1 MSAQS
6 PQRDGEPANGLEW
19 FGREI
24 EAALIHKGATQRE
37 LADATGYK
45 EPYVSKVKN
54 GKALASP
61 QFADGCDR
69 FFTTSGYFARMLTR
83 IAQHGHPEWFVPYL
97 RLEEKAAQ
105 VLDFSPF
112 LIMGILQTPEY
123 AEALFRAAHPRDTD
137 DMIKEKVGLRLQ
149 RHGVLERPEPP
160 LLWVILD
167 ESCLRREVGGR
178 AVMRG
183 QVEHLLREAQTPN
196 ITVQVLPFDSGAPP
210 AAEAFTLLTFGDDD
224 GQAAVLY
231 SEAQGL
237 GRVVDSAGVVA
248 TGTERYARLRAD
260 ALSPEKSLRAL
271 REAIKEFAR

>member
-1 MSAQS
+1 MSAQP
-6 PQRDGEPANGLEW
+6 PQRDGEPANGLQW

-24 EAALIHKGATQRE
+24 EAALIHRGATQRE

-61 QFADGCDR
+61 QFAEGCDR
-69 FFTTSGYFARMLTR
+69 FFNTSGYFARMLVR

-137 DMIKEKVGLRLQ
+137 DMIKEKVGLRLH

-160 LLWVILD
+160 LLWVVLD
-167 ESCLRREVGGR
+167 ESCLRREVGGP
-178 AVMRG
+178 AVMQG
-183 QVEHLLREAQTPN
+183 QIEHLLGEAQTPN

-210 AAEAFTLLTFGDDD
+210 AAEAFTLLTLGDDD
-224 GQAAVLY
+224 GQTAVLY

-237 GRVVDSAGVVA
+237 GRVIDSAGVVA